1 MDFIMTCRANNQ
13 TVASISVHHDG
24 QMVFFFSNCENKAV
38 SSASTEVV
46 LDTRDIHCVVVNC
59 SASNNDELTQLQFI
73 LDKNNV
79 ELHSA
84 VYSTHLFDMIKCAT
98 GDWFCVLK
106 NKIQCVI
113 FDSAKHY
120 TSFPIDTCN
129 DFVCIQEPS
138 YDNGDLIYVNL
149 NQISHFSI
157 HCSNSDLSKDFMFE
171 FKKLPDGDFGLE
183 KGNIYDINHYYAKI
197 VISSSNGNST
207 IADGVCVDFKVKL
220 GHIIDVFNKQMYGSS
235 QSFRTRMMKRR
246 LAFMTAKMMQL
257 QQIGYFLDMPTG
269 LTNI

>member
-1 MDFIMTCRANNQ
+1 MTCKANNQ
-13 TVASISVHHDG
+13 TAASISVSHDG
-24 QMVFFFSNCENKAV
+24 NMVFIFSNCDNKAI
-38 SSASTEVV
+38 SSASTEIV
-46 LDTRDIHCVVVNC
+46 LDTRDIHCVVVNQ
-59 SASNNDELTQLQFI
+59 SSNDNGELKQLRFV
-73 LDKNNV
+73 LDKNDV

-84 VYSTHLFDMIKCAT
+84 VYSTHLFDMIKCTT
-98 GDWFCVLK
+98 GDWFCVLR
-106 NKIQCVI
+106 NTISCVI
-113 FDSAKHY
+113 FDSAKRY
-120 TSFPIDTCN
+120 TSFPMDTCN

-157 HCSNSDLSKDFMFE
+157 HCSNLDLSKDFMFE
-171 FKKLPDGDFGLE
+171 FKKLPDGDFGLK

-197 VISSSNGNST
+197 VIGGYTDSRSVT
-207 IADGVCVDFKVKL
+207 DVDFEVKL

-235 QSFRTRMMKRR
+235 QSFRARMMKRR

>member
-1 MDFIMTCRANNQ
+1 MTCKANNQ
-13 TVASISVHHDG
+13 TAASISVSHDG
-24 QMVFFFSNCENKAV
+24 KMVFIFSNCGNKAI
-38 SSASTEVV
+38 SSASTEIV
-46 LDTRDIHCVVVNC
+46 LDTSDIHCVVVNC
-59 SASNNDELTQLQFI
+59 SASGNDELTQLRFI

-79 ELHSA
+79 ELCSA
-84 VYSTHLFDMIKCAT
+84 IYKIHLFDIIQCST
-98 GDWFCVLK
+98 DNWICVLK
-106 NKIQCVI
+106 NSIRCVV
-113 FDSAKHY
+113 FDSAKRY
-120 TSFPIDTCN
+120 TSFPMDTCN
-129 DFVCIQEPS
+129 DFICIQEPT
-138 YDNGDLIYVNL
+138 YENDGNLIYVNL
-149 NQISHFSI
+149 KQMNHFSI

-197 VISSSNGNST
+197 IIGGYTDST
-207 IADGVCVDFKVKL
+207 SVTDVDFKVKL

-235 QSFRTRMMKRR
+235 QSFRARMMKRR

>member
-1 MDFIMTCRANNQ
+1 MNCNNQ
-13 TVASISVHHDG
+13 TAASISVSHDG
-24 QMVFFFSNCENKAV
+24 KMVFIFSNCGNKAI
-38 SSASTEVV
+38 SSASTEIV
-46 LDTRDIHCVVVNC
+46 LDTKDIHCVVVNQ
-59 SASNNDELTQLQFI
+59 SSNDNGELKQLRFV
-73 LDKNNV
+73 LDKNDV
-79 ELHSA
+79 ELYSA
-84 VYSTHLFDMIKCAT
+84 IYKTHLFDIIQCAT

-149 NQISHFSI
+149 NQINHFSI

-183 KGNIYDINHYYAKI
+183 KGNIYDINNYYAKI
-197 VISSSNGNST
+197 VIGSSTDST
-207 IADGVCVDFKVKL
+207 SVTDVDFKVKL
-220 GHIIDVFNKQMYGSS
+220 EHIIDVFNKQMHGSS
-235 QSFRTRMMKRR
+235 QSFRARMMKRR

-257 QQIGYFLDMPTG
+257 QQIGYFLDMPIG

>member
-1 MDFIMTCRANNQ
+1 MTCKANNQ
-13 TVASISVHHDG
+13 TAASVSVSHDG
-24 QMVFFFSNCENKAV
+24 KMVFIFSNCGNKAI
-38 SSASTEVV
+38 SSASTEIV
-46 LDTRDIHCVVVNC
+46 LDTKDIHCVVVNQ
-59 SASNNDELTQLQFI
+59 SSNDNGELKQLRFV
-73 LDKNNV
+73 LDKNDV

-84 VYSTHLFDMIKCAT
+84 IYSTHLFNMIKCST
-98 GDWFCVLK
+98 GDWICVL
-106 NKIQCVI
+106 NNTIPCVI
-113 FDSAKHY
+113 FDSAKRY
-120 TSFPIDTCN
+120 TSFPMDTCN
-129 DFVCIQEPS
+129 DFICIQEPA
-138 YDNGDLIYVNL
+138 YENDGNLIYVNL
-149 NQISHFSI
+149 KQMNHFSI

-183 KGNIYDINHYYAKI
+183 KGNIYDFNHYYVKI
-197 VISSSNGNST
+197 VIVSSNGNST

-235 QSFRTRMMKRR
+235 QSFRARMMKRR

>member
-1 MDFIMTCRANNQ
+1 MDFIMTCKLNNQ
-13 TVASISVHHDG
+13 TAASISVSHDG
-24 QMVFFFSNCENKAV
+24 KMVFIFSNCGNKTI

-46 LDTRDIHCVVVNC
+46 LDTSDIHCVVVNQ
-59 SASNNDELTQLQFI
+59 SSNDNGELKQLRFV

-84 VYSTHLFDMIKCAT
+84 IYSTHLFDIIQCST
-98 GDWFCVLK
+98 DNWICVLR
-106 NKIQCVI
+106 NTIPCVV
-113 FDSAKHY
+113 FDSAKRY
-120 TSFPIDTCN
+120 TSFPMDTCN

-157 HCSNSDLSKDFMFE
+157 HCSNLSKDFMFE
-171 FKKLPDGDFGLE
+171 FKKSPDGDFGLE

-197 VISSSNGNST
+197 IIGSYTDST
-207 IADGVCVDFKVKL
+207 SVTDVDFKVKL

-235 QSFRTRMMKRR
+235 QSFRARMMKRR

-257 QQIGYFLDMPTG
+257 QQIGYFLDMPIG